1 MDGVERLVRMLP
13 HEEQTLAEMVKHY
26 ARVLGELDY
35 HELPSD
41 PCPLCHRPLTTNAD
55 ATPTAP
61 SPTATT
67 G

>member
-1 MDGVERLVRMLP
+1 MLP
-13 HEEQTLAEMVKHY
+13 HEELALTESVKRDARILAELDDY
-26 ARVLGELDY
+26 EL
-35 HELPSD
+35 LSD
-41 PCPLCHRPLTTNAD
+41 PCPLCLRPLETDAD